1 MENLERRNDMA
12 QVTATRAG
20 MTAEELA
27 EIKARH
33 KGCWYGTAHEDRGAL
48 LAHIDSLPPPAT
60 EVTEEELEAAMAE
73 VERQGRDMS
82 YTGLRKILHAARKV
96 RE

>member
-1 MENLERRNDMA
+1 MS
-12 QVTATRAG
+12 G
-20 MTAEELA
+20 EELA

-60 EVTEEELEAAMAE
+60 EVTEEEVEAAC
-73 VERQGRDMS
+73 RDMFS
-82 YTGLRKILHAARKV
+82 AGWSEDDEKTMRSALLAARKLAP
-96 RE
+96 RSTNTGEKR